1 MARIASLSALLLG
14 AGLTAASLASAATE
28 VRVVGLFANAAVVN
42 IDGQRH
48 MLRVGKPPVNGV
60 ELIAADS
67 QTATLRVDG
76 QTRQFGLQRE
86 YTEGFAQSERQQVS
100 IPRGEGGHFRVTGSI
115 NGQTVSFMVD
125 TGATS
130 VSMSSVQARRL
141 GIDYALSGTPV
152 RAATASSAVDGYQV
166 TLARVK
172 VGDIELSNVQALVLE
187 GRFPLEV
194 LLGMSWLS
202 RVRMDEQDNLLLLE
216 RKY

>member
-14 AGLTAASLASAATE
+14 AGLTAASLVSAATD

-86 YTEGFAQSERQQVS
+86 YTEGFAQS
-100 IPRGEGGHFRVTGSI
+100 
-115 NGQTVSFMVD
+115 
-125 TGATS
+125 
-130 VSMSSVQARRL
+130 
-141 GIDYALSGTPV
+141 
-152 RAATASSAVDGYQV
+152 
-166 TLARVK
+166 
-172 VGDIELSNVQALVLE
+172 
-187 GRFPLEV
+187 
-194 LLGMSWLS
+194 
-202 RVRMDEQDNLLLLE
+202 
-216 RKY
+216 

>member
-1 MARIASLSALLLG
+1 
-14 AGLTAASLASAATE
+14 
-28 VRVVGLFANAAVVN
+28 
-42 IDGQRH
+42 
-48 MLRVGKPPVNGV
+48 MLRVGRPPVNGV

-67 QTATLRVDG
+67 RTATLRVDG

-86 YTEGFAQSERQQVS
+86 YTEGFAQAERQQVS
-100 IPRGEGGHFRVTGSI
+100 IPRGEGGHYRITGSI
-115 NGQTVSFMVD
+115 NGQAVGFMVD

-130 VSMSSVQARRL
+130 VSMSSAQARRL
-141 GIDYALSGTPV
+141 GIDYRMDGTPV
-152 RAATASSAVDGYQV
+152 RAATASSAVEGYQV
-166 TLARVK
+166 NLARVK

-202 RVRMDEQDNLLLLE
+202 RVRMDEQDNLLLLQ

>member
-14 AGLTAASLASAATE
+14 AGLTAASLVSAATD

-152 RAATASSAVDGYQV
+152 RAATASSAVYGYQV

>member
-1 MARIASLSALLLG
+1 MARIALLSALLLG
-14 AGLTAASLASAATE
+14 TGLTAAPLVSAATD

-48 MLRVGKPPVNGV
+48 MLRVGKPPVDGV
-60 ELIAADS
+60 ELISADS

-86 YTEGFAQSERQQVS
+86 YSAGFAQAERQQVS

-115 NGQTVSFMVD
+115 NGQTVNFMVD

-141 GIDYALSGTPV
+141 GIDYQLGGTSV
-152 RAATASSAVDGYQV
+152 RAATASGAVEGYQV
-166 TLARVK
+166 NLARVK

>member
-14 AGLTAASLASAATE
+14 AGLTAASLVSAATD
-28 VRVVGLFANAAVVN
+28 VRVVGLFANAAVDN

>member
-14 AGLTAASLASAATE
+14 AGLTAASLVSAATD

-125 TGATS
+125 TGTTS

>member
-14 AGLTAASLASAATE
+14 AGLAAASLVSAATD

>member
-14 AGLTAASLASAATE
+14 AGLTAASLVSAATD

>member
-14 AGLTAASLASAATE
+14 AGLTAASLVSAATD

-141 GIDYALSGTPV
+141 GIDYTLSGTPV

>member
-14 AGLTAASLASAATE
+14 AGLTAASLVSAATD
-28 VRVVGLFANAAVVN
+28 VWVVGLFANAAVVN

>member
-14 AGLTAASLASAATE
+14 AGLTAASLVSAATD

-100 IPRGEGGHFRVTGSI
+100 IPRGEGGHFRV
-115 NGQTVSFMVD
+115 
-125 TGATS
+125 
-130 VSMSSVQARRL
+130 
-141 GIDYALSGTPV
+141 
-152 RAATASSAVDGYQV
+152 ATASSAVDGYQV

>member
-1 MARIASLSALLLG
+1 
-14 AGLTAASLASAATE
+14 
-28 VRVVGLFANAAVVN
+28 LFANAAVVN

>member
-14 AGLTAASLASAATE
+14 AGLAVASLASAATE

-100 IPRGEGGHFRVTGSI
+100 IPRGEGGHFLVAGSI

>member
-14 AGLTAASLASAATE
+14 VGLAVASLASAATE

>member
-14 AGLTAASLASAATE
+14 AGLTAASLVSAATD

-42 IDGQRH
+42 IDGRRH

-100 IPRGEGGHFRVTGSI
+100 IPRGEGGHFRATGSI

>member
-1 MARIASLSALLLG
+1 M
-14 AGLTAASLASAATE
+14 
-28 VRVVGLFANAAVVN
+28 RVVGLFANAAVVN

>member
-14 AGLTAASLASAATE
+14 AGLTAASLVSAATD

-100 IPRGEGGHFRVTGSI
+100 IPRGEGGHFRVAGSI